1 MHAVLSPSGASRWLA
16 CTPSARL
23 ESEFPDK
30 AGEAAKE
37 GTLAHSLGELL
48 IRYKAKMISKAAYG
62 KGLKEIQADQWY
74 DKAMMGYAEDYS
86 VFVMERFAE
95 AQARNSDAKLFV
107 ETKLDMSEYVPEGF
121 GTGDICIVAD
131 HTADFID
138 LKYGKGVEV
147 SAVENKQ
154 MMLYALGLL
163 REFDFLFDIETIR
176 MTIYQPRIDNIS
188 EWSISVAEL
197 RQWAEYELKPKAAL
211 AFKGEGEFTVGKH
224 CQFCRVRATCRA
236 HAEEQLKITVYD
248 FKAPL
253 LLEDDEVV
261 DVLKRAKDLE
271 IWLKEVKD
279 HALMQAVNHG
289 KKWPDMKLVE
299 GKSNRAYSDQAEVAK
314 KLLGAGFAEEL
325 IYKPKELCGITEM
338 EKLLTKKVFA
348 ATLEGLVFKPTGKPT
363 LVAADDK
370 RPELNSVE
378 KIAEDFSEAIDQ

>member
-48 IRYKAKMISKAAYG
+48 IRHKAKMISKAAYS
-62 KGLKEIQADQWY
+62 KGLKEIQADQRY
-74 DKAMMGYAEDYS
+74 DNAMMGYAEDYA

-107 ETKLDMSEYVPEGF
+107 ETRLDMSEYVPEGF
-121 GTGDICIVAD
+121 GTGDTCIVAD
-131 HTADFID
+131 RIADFID

-163 REFDFLFDIETIR
+163 KEFDFLFDIETIR

-261 DVLKRAKDLE
+261 DVLNRAKDLE
-271 IWLKEVKD
+271 SWLKEVKD

-289 KKWPDMKLVE
+289 KKWPGMKLVE
-299 GKSNRAYSDQAEVAK
+299 GKSNRTYSDQAEVAK

-348 ATLEGLVFKPTGKPT
+348 TTLEGLVFKPAGKPT
-363 LVAADDK
+363 LVPADDK

-378 KIAEDFSEAIDQ
+378 KIAEDFSEAID